1 MKLHLRYFLYQQKRI
16 FQYIPQM
23 IAGAIVLAV
32 LAGTIAFC
40 AVSKLSETS
49 ETTKVPVAL
58 VIESDSKTMQLV
70 LDIISSMES
79 VKQHFNFLE
88 MSEED
93 ALRALDTGDVCAVMM
108 LPKDVLSGIMDGT
121 NYHVPVL
128 LSDSDV
134 LSSILLQELIVSGAK
149 TLSAAQAGT
158 YTMTELYREAGLSYA
173 LSDAYMELDIRNLQ
187 YALVRDDLFNTRT
200 ASPTGNVSTQNYYLS
215 AGILFYLLMSGI
227 CCVRFYDRGSAA
239 QLQKLSSARIGV
251 ITQGIS
257 SYCNVFLAQLI
268 SFLPIFLFLTWRLVI
283 KHFTL
288 NAYLTLLLLFLI
300 LLLSTSAY
308 LYAVLALS
316 KTPSAGV
323 TLIFSITILL
333 MLASGCFIPT
343 GLLPGALLSLQPFL
357 PTTAMMHQLF
367 HIFSYF
373 NSTSYQ
379 YSALFDTTCITLLLY
394 AFCFLLLGIL
404 LFRIRRRKQ

>member
-1 MKLHLRYFLYQQKRI
+1 
-16 FQYIPQM
+16 M

-58 VIESDSKTMQLV
+58 VIESDSKTMQLA

-227 CCVRFYDRGSAA
+227 
-239 QLQKLSSARIGV
+239 
-251 ITQGIS
+251 
-257 SYCNVFLAQLI
+257 
-268 SFLPIFLFLTWRLVI
+268 
-283 KHFTL
+283 
-288 NAYLTLLLLFLI
+288 
-300 LLLSTSAY
+300 
-308 LYAVLALS
+308 
-316 KTPSAGV
+316 
-323 TLIFSITILL
+323 
-333 MLASGCFIPT
+333 
-343 GLLPGALLSLQPFL
+343 
-357 PTTAMMHQLF
+357 
-367 HIFSYF
+367 
-373 NSTSYQ
+373 
-379 YSALFDTTCITLLLY
+379 
-394 AFCFLLLGIL
+394 
-404 LFRIRRRKQ
+404 